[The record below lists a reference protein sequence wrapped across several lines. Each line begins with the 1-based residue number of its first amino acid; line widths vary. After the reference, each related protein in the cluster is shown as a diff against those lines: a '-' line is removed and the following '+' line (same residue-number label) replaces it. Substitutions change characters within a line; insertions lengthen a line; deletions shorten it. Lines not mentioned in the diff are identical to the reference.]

1 MRADWC
7 VCDLKCVIVGVCT
20 GGVLGCCFRG
30 RGQNVWRLDV
40 GCGDEITGKQKTE
53 RIKAKE

>member
-1 MRADWC
+1 MRVDWF
-7 VCDLKCVIVGVCT
+7 VCDLKCVIVGVGT

-53 RIKAKE
+53 N